1 MKPKKVLIF
10 GGAGFIGSY
19 VVDELLCR
27 NYDVVV
33 ADIKEEKYH
42 HDVKF
47 VKCDITNRQDIENA
61 LTRDIDIVYNFAG
74 YANLDHAAKDPVPTI
89 ELNILG
95 NLYIIDE
102 IRKKRNVERYVYAS
116 SAYAMNDKGSFYGI
130 SKLASEKLVEEY
142 YHKYDIKY
150 TILRYGSVYS
160 ERNFDNNYIYSLVRN
175 VVETHKIVHEGD
187 GNEIREYI
195 HAADVAKMAVQ
206 VIESEEYIGQY
217 IILTGVERMRRIE
230 LFEMIKEI
238 LGEDVEIEL
247 KNTGYANHY
256 KYSPYALQAKMSR
269 KMVSNSYIDIGQGL
283 LECIKQAK
291 IDLEEE
297 NEKK

>member
-19 VVDELLCR
+19 VVDELLR
-27 NYDVVV
+27 NNYDVVV
-33 ADIKEEKYH
+33 ADIHEEKYH
-42 HDVKF
+42 HNVEF
-47 VKCDITNRQDIENA
+47 VRCDITNRDDIASA
-61 LTRDIDIVYNFAG
+61 LTSDIDIVFNFAG
-74 YANLDHAAKDPVPTI
+74 YANLDKAAQDPVPTI

-95 NLYIIDE
+95 NLYILDE

-142 YHKYDIKY
+142 YHKYGIKY
-150 TILRYGSVYS
+150 TVLRYGSVYS
-160 ERNFDNNYIYSLVRN
+160 ERNFDNNYIYSLIRS

-195 HAADVAKMAVQ
+195 HAADVARMAVQ
-206 VIESEEYIGQY
+206 VIGSEEYVGQY

-230 LFEMIKEI
+230 LFEMIREI
-238 LGEDVEIEL
+238 LGEDIEIVL
-247 KNTGYANHY
+247 KNNGYKNHY
-256 KYSPYALQAKMSR
+256 RYSPYALQAKMSR

-283 LECIKQAK
+283 LECIKQVQLDMK
-291 IDLEEE
+291 EGHE
-297 NEKK
+297 

>member
-19 VVDELLCR
+19 VVDELLR
-27 NYDVVV
+27 NNYDVVV
-33 ADIKEEKYH
+33 ADIHEEKYH
-42 HDVKF
+42 HNVEF
-47 VKCDITNRQDIENA
+47 VRCDITDRDDIA
-61 LTRDIDIVYNFAG
+61 GVLTSDIDIVFNFAG
-74 YANLDHAAKDPVPTI
+74 YANLDKAAKDPVPTI

-95 NLYIIDE
+95 NLYILDE

-142 YHKYDIKY
+142 YHKYGIKY
-150 TILRYGSVYS
+150 TVLRYGSVYS

-175 VVETHKIVHEGD
+175 VLESHRIVHEGD

-195 HAADVAKMAVQ
+195 HAADVARMAVQ
-206 VIESEEYIGQY
+206 VIGSEEYVGQY

-230 LFEMIKEI
+230 LFEMIREI
-238 LGEDVEIEL
+238 LGEEIEIVL
-247 KNTGYANHY
+247 KNNGYKNHY
-256 KYSPYALQAKMSR
+256 RYSPYALQAKMSR

-283 LECIKQAK
+283 LECIKQAQLDMK
-291 IDLEEE
+291 EGYE
-297 NEKK
+297 

>member
-19 VVDELLCR
+19 VVDELLR
-27 NYDVVV
+27 NNYDVVV
-33 ADIKEEKYH
+33 ADIHEEKYH
-42 HDVKF
+42 HNVEF
-47 VKCDITNRQDIENA
+47 VRCDITDRDDIA
-61 LTRDIDIVYNFAG
+61 GVLTSDIDIVFNFAG
-74 YANLDHAAKDPVPTI
+74 YANLDKAAKDPVPTI

-95 NLYIIDE
+95 NLYILDE

-142 YHKYDIKY
+142 YHKYGIKY
-150 TILRYGSVYS
+150 TVLHYGSVYS

-175 VVETHKIVHEGD
+175 VLESHRIVHEGD

-195 HAADVAKMAVQ
+195 HAADVARMAVQ
-206 VIESEEYIGQY
+206 VIGSEEYVGQY

-230 LFEMIKEI
+230 LFEMIREI
-238 LGEDVEIEL
+238 LGEEIEIVL
-247 KNTGYANHY
+247 KNNGYKNHY
-256 KYSPYALQAKMSR
+256 RYSPYALQAKMSR

-283 LECIKQAK
+283 LECIKQAQLDMK
-291 IDLEEE
+291 EGYE
-297 NEKK
+297 

>member
-1 MKPKKVLIF
+1 MMRPKKVLIF

-19 VVDELLCR
+19 VVDELLR
-27 NYDVVV
+27 KNYSVVV
-33 ADIKEEKYH
+33 ADIHEEKYH

-47 VKCDITNRQDIENA
+47 LKCDITNRADIENA
-61 LTRDIDIVYNFAG
+61 VSQDIDIVYNFAG
-74 YANLDHAAKDPVPTI
+74 YANLDRAANNPVPTI

-95 NLYIIDE
+95 NLYILEE

-130 SKLASEKLVEEY
+130 SKLASEKVVDEY
-142 YHKYDIKY
+142 SNKFGIKY

-160 ERNFDNNYIYSLVRN
+160 ERNFDNNYIYSLVRT
-175 VVETHKIVHEGD
+175 VVENHKIVHEGD

-195 HAADVAKMAVQ
+195 HAADVARMAVQ
-206 VIESEEYIGQY
+206 VIESEEYVGQY

-230 LFEMIKEI
+230 LFEMIQEI
-238 LGEDVEIEL
+238 LGEDVEVVL
-247 KNTGYANHY
+247 NNSGYANHY

-291 IDLEEE
+291 LDMEQE
-297 NEKK
+297 NE